1 MAAALV
7 GAGCVGAV
15 SAPGASP
22 GGPGSGAAGTG
33 GPATGSAG
41 TGTVTVGPLTQPV
54 PALRKLTIAEFTN
67 SIRDLLGSNAPV
79 PPQLEPDQQVD
90 GFRSV
95 SASVVAVSPTGVSQY
110 EAAINGATQYAFS
123 SAAQAATVLTCV
135 PASATDTACPLGQ
148 VLGAFGRRAF
158 RRTLTSADLTRY
170 TSVATDIAKEPGS
183 SMLVGLK
190 YAVSAILQSPEF
202 LYRVELGAPSS
213 ADGGRNKYTDFEM
226 ASRLASLLWVSVP
239 DDALMNAAASGSLS
253 TPAGVLAQ
261 ARAMLASPKAHQSI
275 ENFAND
281 LYGMDPSSGT
291 PLTTTF
297 KDPAFY
303 PNWTQTLSGAMQQEL
318 LMRVDDVAFTGD
330 YLSLYDSGTVFVN
343 NELAKVY
350 GLPQAA
356 TDGFRKATLP
366 AGSPRV
372 GLLGAGAILASNGLP
387 QRSSPTLRGRFVA
400 QQLLCKV
407 VPPPPGNVNTNVLDM
422 LPAGSSVKAT
432 LEAHRQSAA
441 CAACHA
447 LMDPVGLGLENFDSV
462 GTYRTTDNNVAIDAT
477 GVLDGVA
484 FQDEAS
490 LAKVL
495 RNHPQAA
502 ACFVGK
508 LYEQAQGRQ
517 PLPVDAPVVASLS
530 KQFETSGHRADQL
543 LLDIASN
550 DAYRF
555 VEIATK

>member
-1 MAAALV
+1 
-7 GAGCVGAV
+7 
-15 SAPGASP
+15 
-22 GGPGSGAAGTG
+22 
-33 GPATGSAG
+33 
-41 TGTVTVGPLTQPV
+41 
-54 PALRKLTIAEFTN
+54 
-67 SIRDLLGSNAPV
+67 
-79 PPQLEPDQQVD
+79 
-90 GFRSV
+90 
-95 SASVVAVSPTGVSQY
+95 
-110 EAAINGATQYAFS
+110 
-123 SAAQAATVLTCV
+123 
-135 PASATDTACPLGQ
+135 
-148 VLGAFGRRAF
+148 
-158 RRTLTSADLTRY
+158 
-170 TSVATDIAKEPGS
+170 
-183 SMLVGLK
+183 
-190 YAVSAILQSPEF
+190 
-202 LYRVELGAPSS
+202 
-213 ADGGRNKYTDFEM
+213 
-226 ASRLASLLWVSVP
+226 
-239 DDALMNAAASGSLS
+239 
-253 TPAGVLAQ
+253 
-261 ARAMLASPKAHQSI
+261 
-275 ENFAND
+275 
-281 LYGMDPSSGT
+281 
-291 PLTTTF
+291 
-297 KDPAFY
+297 
-303 PNWTQTLSGAMQQEL
+303 MQQEL

-543 LLDIASN
+543 LLDIASS
-550 DAYRF
+550 DAFRF